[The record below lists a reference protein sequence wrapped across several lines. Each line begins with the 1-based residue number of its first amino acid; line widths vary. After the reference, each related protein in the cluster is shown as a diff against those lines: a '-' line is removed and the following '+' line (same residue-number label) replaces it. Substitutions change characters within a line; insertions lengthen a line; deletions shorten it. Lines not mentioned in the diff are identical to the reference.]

1 MSVAKVT
8 VEETKKTVEIIS
20 NLAILMR
27 TSQVH
32 DINNIAVTN
41 LIEKVSGL
49 INDFLKEERLLQ
61 IDLVGEFFYAND
73 TRLRYSIEHLLNFDF
88 LARELKKRNT
98 GTLIFKEKISPE
110 DLKTFVRVFISSGFS
125 KDPLKTMLEGL
136 KGTKTILVDK
146 LKRVKEDEALDMRK
160 VVKKTYFNAVSFSK
174 GLMNKIKSREAVN
187 IKKAKRIV
195 ESMVDLILEEEQLFL
210 GMTAIKDYDE
220 YTYHHSVNVSVLAI
234 ALGQRLGLSKKAL
247 NELGLAALFHDIG
260 KVEVPVEI
268 LNKPSAFTEEEWLIM
283 KKHPLWGVKALLN
296 LKAPDPFLLRSAIV
310 AFEHHLHYNYSGYP
324 SVKTKQEQ
332 DLYSRIVTIADQYDA
347 MTSSRVYSRVPLP
360 PDKALSILIDRSGTQ
375 VDPLLLKF
383 FINIVGVY
391 PIGSLVLLNTN
402 ELGIVYQSN
411 PVFPDRPRVRII
423 MDSTG
428 MRTDQTVDLSE
439 KDPEGR
445 FLRTIVKTLDYTKYK
460 INLAEYLM

>member
-1 MSVAKVT
+1 M
-8 VEETKKTVEIIS
+8 EELRKIIEIIS
-20 NLAILMR
+20 NLAILIR

-32 DINNIAVTN
+32 DIKNVAVVN
-41 LIEKVSGL
+41 LIEKVTGL
-49 INDFLKEERLLQ
+49 INNFLKDEKILQ

-73 TRLRYSIEHLLNFDF
+73 TRLKYSIEHLLNFDF
-88 LARELKKRNT
+88 LSRELKKRNI
-98 GTLIFKEKISPE
+98 GTVIFKNMLGTE
-110 DLKTFVRVFISSGFS
+110 DTKTFLKAFLSAGFS
-125 KDPLKTMLEGL
+125 KDPLKTMLDSL
-136 KGTKTILVDK
+136 KGMTSITVDR

-174 GLMNKIKSREAVN
+174 GLMNKIKTKEAVN

-220 YTYHHSVNVSVLAI
+220 YTYHHSVNVSVLSI

-247 NELGLAALFHDIG
+247 NELGLAALFHDMG
-260 KVEVPVEI
+260 KVEVPIEI
-268 LNKPSAFTEEEWLIM
+268 LNKPTAFTEDEWLIM
-283 KKHPLWGVKALLN
+283 RKHPQWGVKALLT
-296 LKAPDPFLLRSAIV
+296 LKTPDPVLVRSSIV

-324 SVKTKQEQ
+324 KVRVRHEQ

-383 FINIVGVY
+383 FINMVGVY
-391 PIGSLVLLNTN
+391 PIGSMVLLNTN

-411 PVFPDRPRVRII
+411 PAFPDRPRIRII
-423 MDSTG
+423 MDSSG
-428 MRTDQTVDLSE
+428 RRTDTTVDLTE
-439 KDPEGR
+439 RDAEGR
-445 FLRTIVKTLDYTKYK
+445 FIRSIVKTLDYTKYK

>member
-1 MSVAKVT
+1 M
-8 VEETKKTVEIIS
+8 EETKRPVEIIS
-20 NLAILMR
+20 NLAILLR

-32 DINNIAVTN
+32 DLNNVAVRN
-41 LIEKVSGL
+41 LIEKVTDL
-49 INDFLKEERLLQ
+49 INDFLKEEKILQ

-73 TRLRYSIEHLLNFDF
+73 TRLKYSIEHLLNFDF
-88 LARELKKRNT
+88 LSRELRKRNI
-98 GTLIFKEKISPE
+98 GTLIFKEKIEFPE
-110 DLKTFVRVFISSGFS
+110 MKTFVGAFITAGFA
-125 KDPLKTMLEGL
+125 KDPLTSMLNSL
-136 KGTKTILVDK
+136 KDIKTIKVDK
-146 LKRVKEDEALDMRK
+146 LKRVKEDEVVDMRK

-174 GLMNKIKSREAVN
+174 GLMNKIKAKEAVN
-187 IKKAKRIV
+187 VKKAKRIV

-220 YTYHHSVNVSVLAI
+220 YTYHHSVNVSVLSI

-260 KVEVPVEI
+260 KVEVPLEI
-268 LNKPSAFTEEEWLIM
+268 LNKPTAFTEEEWFIM
-283 KKHPLWGVKALLN
+283 KRHPQWGVKALLM
-296 LKAPDPFLLRSAIV
+296 LKAPDPFLIRSAIV

-324 SVKTKQEQ
+324 AVRERQEQ

-360 PDKALSILIDRSGTQ
+360 PDKALSILIERSGTQ

-383 FINIVGVY
+383 FINMVGVY

-411 PVFPDRPRVRII
+411 PVFPDRPRIRII

-428 MRTDQTVDLSE
+428 KRTDYTVDISE
-439 KDPEGR
+439 KDESGNFP
-445 FLRTIVKTLDYTKYK
+445 RTIIKTLDFTKYK

>member
-1 MSVAKVT
+1 M
-8 VEETKKTVEIIS
+8 EETKKSIEIIS
-20 NLAILMR
+20 NLSIILR

-32 DINNIAVTN
+32 DINNTAVLN
-41 LIEKVSGL
+41 LVEKVTGL
-49 INDFLKEERLLQ
+49 INDLLREERILQ

-73 TRLRYSIEHLLNFDF
+73 TRLKYSIEHLLNFDY
-88 LARELKKRNT
+88 LSRELKKRNI
-98 GTLIFKEKISPE
+98 GTITFKEKIEPDE
-110 DLKTFVRVFISSGFS
+110 MKRFVKAFVAAGFAR
-125 KDPLKTMLEGL
+125 DPLQYMLNSL
-136 KGTKTILVDK
+136 KDLRTISVDK
-146 LKRVKEDEALDMRK
+146 LKRVKEGEALDMRK

-174 GLMNKIKSREAVN
+174 GLMNKIKSKEAVN

-220 YTYHHSVNVSVLAI
+220 YTYHHSVNVSVLSI

-260 KVEVPVEI
+260 KVGVPLEI
-268 LNKPSAFTEEEWLIM
+268 LNKPSPFTEEEWLIM
-283 KKHPLWGVKALLN
+283 KKHPQWGVKALLM
-296 LKAPDPFLLRSAIV
+296 LKRPDPLLIRSAIV

-324 SVKTKQEQ
+324 RVTNKAEQ

-347 MTSSRVYSRVPLP
+347 MTSSRVYARVPLP
-360 PDKALSILIDRSGTQ
+360 PDKALSILIERSGTQ

-383 FINIVGVY
+383 FINMVGVY

-411 PVFPDRPRVRII
+411 PLFPDRPRVRII
-423 MDSTG
+423 MDETG
-428 MRTDQTVDLSE
+428 KRTDFTVDLAE
-439 KDPEGR
+439 KDSEGR
-445 FLRTIVKTLDYTKYK
+445 FLRTITKTLDYTKYR

>member
-1 MSVAKVT
+1 M
-8 VEETKKTVEIIS
+8 EELKRAIDIIS
-20 NLAILMR
+20 NLAILLR

-32 DINNIAVTN
+32 DINNVAVTN
-41 LIEKVSGL
+41 LIDKVTGL
-49 INDFLKEERLLQ
+49 INDFLKEEKVLQ

-73 TRLRYSIEHLLNFDF
+73 TRLKYSIEHLLNFDF
-88 LARELKKRNT
+88 LSRELKKRNT
-98 GTLIFKEKISPE
+98 GTIVFKERIETPE
-110 DLKTFVRVFISSGFS
+110 IKTFVKAFITAGFS
-125 KDPLKTMLEGL
+125 KDPFNTMQTSLKGLKTI
-136 KGTKTILVDK
+136 TVDR

-174 GLMNKIKSREAVN
+174 GLMNKIKAKEAVN

-220 YTYHHSVNVSVLAI
+220 YTYHHSVNVSVLSI

-247 NELGLAALFHDIG
+247 NELGLAALFHDMG
-260 KVEVPVEI
+260 KVEVPLEI
-268 LNKPSAFTEEEWLIM
+268 LNKPTAFTENEWLIM
-283 KKHPLWGVKALLN
+283 KKHPQWGVKALLM
-296 LKAPDPFLLRSAIV
+296 LKSPDPVLIRSAIV
-310 AFEHHLHYNYSGYP
+310 AFEHHLHYNYTGYP
-324 SVKTKQEQ
+324 AVRNKREQ

-383 FINIVGVY
+383 FINMVGVY

-402 ELGIVYQSN
+402 DLGIVYQSN
-411 PVFPDRPRVRII
+411 PVFPDRPKVRII

-428 MRTDQTVDLSE
+428 TRTDQTVDLSE
-439 KDPEGR
+439 KDEQGR
-445 FLRTIVKTLDYTKYK
+445 FLRSIIKTLDYTKYK

>member
-1 MSVAKVT
+1 M
-8 VEETKKTVEIIS
+8 EEIKKTIEIIS
-20 NLAILMR
+20 NLAILLR

-32 DINNIAVTN
+32 DINNIAVQN
-41 LIEKVSGL
+41 LAEKVKGL
-49 INDFLKEERLLQ
+49 INEFLKDERLLQ

-73 TRLRYSIEHLLNFDF
+73 TRLKYSIEHLLNFDF
-88 LARELKKRNT
+88 LSRELKKRNI
-98 GTLIFKEKISPE
+98 GTIIFKEQIEPQ
-110 DLKTFVRVFISSGFS
+110 DIKTFLRAFNASGFS
-125 KDPLKTMLEGL
+125 KDPLKTMLDSLKGL
-136 KGTKTILVDK
+136 KSITVDR
-146 LKRVKEDEALDMRK
+146 LKRVKEGEALDMRK

-174 GLMNKIKSREAVN
+174 GLMNKIKAKETVN

-260 KVEVPVEI
+260 KVEVPLEI
-268 LNKPSAFTEEEWLIM
+268 LNKPTAFTEDEWLIM
-283 KKHPLWGVKALLN
+283 KKHPVWGVKDLLS
-296 LKAPDPFLLRSAIV
+296 LKAPDPVIVRSAIV
-310 AFEHHLHYNYSGYP
+310 AFEHHLHFNYSGYP
-324 SVKTKQEQ
+324 RVRQKQEQ
-332 DLYSRIVTIADQYDA
+332 DLFSRIVTIADQYDA

-360 PDKALSILIDRSGTQ
+360 PDKALSILIERSGTQ

-383 FINIVGVY
+383 FIHMVGVY
-391 PIGSLVLLNTN
+391 PIGSMVLLNTN

-411 PVFPDRPRVRII
+411 PAFPDRPRVRII
-423 MDSTG
+423 MDSSGKRIDT
-428 MRTDQTVDLSE
+428 TVDLTE
-439 KDPEGR
+439 RDNEGR
-445 FLRTIVKTLDYTKYK
+445 FIRNIVKTLDYTKYR